1 MGASSPASV
10 TARNRLEGSETLSDT
25 SRFPRGEAAIAGI
38 GCTEFSRD
46 SGVGVFTLA
55 TRAVKAAVADAGL
68 ELADVDGLCTFGTND
83 SIAPNILAQA
93 LGIDSLSFYVDQFYG
108 GSVSL
113 TMIGQ
118 ATLALA
124 AGVADCVVVYRALN
138 GRSGIRMNGSGGG
151 GGGRLPWDMQFKAGA
166 GYIAPSQEIAM
177 AARAHM
183 LKYGTAHEDF
193 GRIAVLS
200 RTNALDNERA
210 MMRTPMT
217 MDDYLDSRWIV
228 EPFRKFDCCLETDGA
243 VAVVLVRA
251 DRAKALPHR
260 PVLVQGAAWGGGVTL
275 VNNGRTSLSD
285 SPATPIA
292 ERLYANAGVGP
303 SDIEFAE
310 LYDCFTYNVLSQIE
324 GYGFAEPGAVPG
336 MLADGAFDRAGGS
349 LPINTQGGLLS
360 EGYIHGM
367 NHVYE
372 AVQQI
377 RGEAGPRQVARHDLA
392 LVTGQLGYVSGYSS
406 AAVLAGA

>member
-1 MGASSPASV
+1 MADPA
-10 TARNRLEGSETLSDT
+10 
-25 SRFPRGEAAIAGI
+25 RFPSGEVAIAGI

-46 SGVGVFTLA
+46 SGVGVFDLA
-55 TRAVKAAVADAGL
+55 ARSVASAVEDAGL
-68 ELADVDGLCTFGTND
+68 TLSDVDGLATFGPND
-83 SIAPNILAQA
+83 SISPNVLAQA
-93 LGIDSLSFYVDQFYG
+93 IGIPSMSFYVDQFFG
-108 GSVSL
+108 GSVSM
-113 TMIGQ
+113 TMLGQ

-124 AGVADCVVVYRALN
+124 AGVADCVVCYRALN
-138 GRSGIRMNGSGGG
+138 GRSGTRLSGASRG
-151 GGGRLPWDMQFKAGA
+151 GGGRLPWDMQFKYAAGMV
-166 GYIAPSQEIAM
+166 APAQEIAL

-183 LKYGTAHEDF
+183 LKYGTTHEDL

-210 MMRTPMT
+210 MMRAPMT

-251 DRAKALPHR
+251 DRARDLPHR
-260 PVLVQGAAWGGGVTL
+260 PVLVQGVAWGGGVTV
-275 VNNGRTSLSD
+275 VNNGHTDLAE
-285 SPATPIA
+285 SPARPIA
-292 ERLYANAGVGP
+292 ERVYAAAGLGP
-303 SDIEFAE
+303 GDMDFAE

-324 GYGFAEPGAVPG
+324 GYGFAEAGGVPD

-349 LPINTQGGLLS
+349 LPVNTHGGLLS

-372 AVQQI
+372 AVEQI
-377 RGEAGPRQVARHDLA
+377 RGDAGRRQLDRHDTA

-406 AAVLAGA
+406 AAVLVGA

>member
-1 MGASSPASV
+1 M
-10 TARNRLEGSETLSDT
+10 SDT
-25 SRFPRGEAAIAGI
+25 SLFPRGQAAIAGI
-38 GCTEFSRD
+38 GCTEYSRD

-68 ELADVDGLCTFGTND
+68 QLEDVDGLCTYGVND

-93 LGIDSLSFYVDQFYG
+93 LGIQSLSFYVDQFYG

-138 GRSGIRMNGSGGG
+138 GRSGVRVNGSSGSA
-151 GGGRLPWDMQFKAGA
+151 GRQPWDMQFKSSA

-193 GRIAVLS
+193 GRIAVQS
-200 RTNALDNERA
+200 RTHALDNERA

-217 MDDYLDSRWIV
+217 MDDYLASRWIV
-228 EPFRKFDCCLETDGA
+228 DPFRKFDCCLETDGA
-243 VAVVLVRA
+243 VAIVLVRA
-251 DRAKALPHR
+251 DRAKDLPHR
-260 PVLVQGAAWGGGVTL
+260 PVLVQGAAWGGGVTV
-275 VNNGRTSLSD
+275 VNNGHVDITE
-285 SPATPIA
+285 SPAKPIA
-292 ERLYANAGVGP
+292 HRLYAAAGLRP

-324 GYGFAEPGAVPG
+324 GYGFADPGTVPG
-336 MLADGAFDRAGGS
+336 LLADGAFERTSGS
-349 LPINTQGGLLS
+349 LPLNTHGGLLS
-360 EGYIHGM
+360 EGYLHGM

-372 AVQQI
+372 AVEQI
-377 RGEAGPRQVARHDLA
+377 RGEAGQRQVARHDVA

-406 AAVLAGA
+406 ATVLVGG

>member
-1 MGASSPASV
+1 VGAPS
-10 TARNRLEGSETLSDT
+10 L
-25 SRFPRGEAAIAGI
+25 FPRGQVAIAGI

-46 SGVGVFTLA
+46 SGVSVFSLA
-55 TRAVKAAVADAGL
+55 TRAVKDAVADAGL
-68 ELADVDGLCTFGTND
+68 ELRDVDGLCTYGVND
-83 SIAPNILAQA
+83 SIPPNILAQA
-93 LGIDSLSFYVDQFYG
+93 IGIQSLSFYVDQFFG

-113 TMIGQ
+113 TMLGQ

-124 AGVADCVVVYRALN
+124 AGVADCVVCYRAID
-138 GRSGIRMNGSGGG
+138 GRSGARLNGSGQG
-151 GGGRLPWDMQFKAGA
+151 GGGRLPWDMQFKYAAGVV
-166 GYIAPSQEIAM
+166 APSQEIAL

-183 LKYGTAHEDF
+183 LKYGTASEDF

-210 MMRTPMT
+210 MMRKPMT
-217 MDDYLDSRWIV
+217 MDDYLASRWIV
-228 EPFRKFDCCLETDGA
+228 EPFRMFDCCLETDGA

-251 DRAKALPHR
+251 DRAKDLPHR
-260 PVLVQGAAWGGGVTL
+260 PVLVQGAAWGGGINA
-275 VNNGRTSLSD
+275 VNNGHVDITE
-285 SPATPIA
+285 SPAKPIA
-292 ERLYANAGVGP
+292 ERVYASAGLQV

-324 GYGFAEPGAVPG
+324 GYGFAEPGAVGG
-336 MLADGAFDRAGGS
+336 MLADGAFDRASGTVP
-349 LPINTQGGLLS
+349 LNTHGGLLS

-377 RGEAGPRQVARHDLA
+377 RGDAEHRQVARHDVA

-406 AAVLAGA
+406 AAVLVGA

>member
-1 MGASSPASV
+1 M
-10 TARNRLEGSETLSDT
+10 SDFA
-25 SRFPRGEAAIAGI
+25 RFPRGEVAIVGI

-55 TRAVKAAVADAGL
+55 TRAVTNAVADAGL
-68 ELADVDGLCTFGTND
+68 QLDDVDGLCTFGVND

-93 LGIDSLSFYVDQFYG
+93 FGIKSLSFYVDQFYG

-113 TMIGQ
+113 SMLGQ

-124 AGVADCVVVYRALN
+124 TGVADCVVCYRALN
-138 GRSGIRMNGSGGG
+138 GRSGARVNGSGAGS
-151 GGGRLPWDMQFKAGA
+151 GGRLPWDMQFKVSA

-183 LKYGTAHEDF
+183 LKYGTTSEDF
-193 GRIAVLS
+193 GRIAILS
-200 RTNALDNERA
+200 RTHALDNDRA

-217 MDDYLDSRWIV
+217 MDDYLGSRWIV
-228 EPFRKFDCCLETDGA
+228 DPFRKFDCCLETDGA

-251 DRAKALPHR
+251 DRAKDLPHR
-260 PVLVQGAAWGGGVTL
+260 PVFVQGAAWGGGVTV
-275 VNNGRTSLSD
+275 VNNGHTD
-285 SPATPIA
+285 ITESPAKPIA
-292 ERLYANAGVGP
+292 ERLYASAGLGP
-303 SDIEFAE
+303 SDMEFAE

-324 GYGFAEPGAVPG
+324 GYGFSEPGGVPDK
-336 MLADGAFDRAGGS
+336 LRDGAFDRGS
-349 LPINTQGGLLS
+349 GALPLNTHGGLLS
-360 EGYIHGM
+360 EGYIHGL

-372 AVQQI
+372 AVEQI
-377 RGEAGPRQVARHDLA
+377 RGEAGHRQVARHDVA

-406 AAVLAGA
+406 AAVLVGA